1 MIGFKLQLFRHP
13 HPSICQ
19 KGQSVIGKFVDAENK
34 IHHMDGLARE
44 SRQMKSKSVIVVVF
58 SIWFGWNPVSSQELK
73 TITLPTPRMEGGK
86 PLMQALKERQSIR
99 IFGKDTLSMQTM
111 SDLLWAAFGINR
123 PDSKKRT
130 APSAR
135 NAQEI
140 EVYVALKQGLYLYDA
155 PGSRLVLVLAQ
166 DIRELTGTQDYV
178 KNAPV
183 NLIFVANLTKS
194 KTASEEEKILYPALD
209 TGYISQN
216 VYLFCAS
223 EGLATVARGL
233 VNRTALAKKMGL
245 RPDQKIILAQ
255 SVGYP
260 VQ

>member
-1 MIGFKLQLFRHP
+1 
-13 HPSICQ
+13 
-19 KGQSVIGKFVDAENK
+19 
-34 IHHMDGLARE
+34 
-44 SRQMKSKSVIVVVF
+44 
-58 SIWFGWNPVSSQELK
+58 
-73 TITLPTPRMEGGK
+73 MEGGK